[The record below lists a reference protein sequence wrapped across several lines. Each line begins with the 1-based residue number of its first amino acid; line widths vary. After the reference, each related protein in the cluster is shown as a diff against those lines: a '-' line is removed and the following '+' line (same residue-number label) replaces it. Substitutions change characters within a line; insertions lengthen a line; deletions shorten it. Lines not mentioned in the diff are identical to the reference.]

1 MIRRPIVYSLGLL
14 VCLLLAVAPRGAAV
28 SLPAQSGGV
37 QITGTVV
44 DGSLAPLAGVVIT
57 LNRQGATIARTM
69 SDVAGRFR
77 FERVVPGDYE
87 VKATHASA
95 PTLVRTVRIG
105 ANSTTVQLP
114 LVMALPVKASD
125 ATAEHVATANRTA
138 AMPAPAAAP
147 PVSVSGGASVS
158 QGLAGGRG
166 AGA

>member
-95 PTLVRTVRIG
+95 PPLVRTVRMVPTRRLC
-105 ANSTTVQLP
+105 SCRL
-114 LVMALPVKASD
+114 
-125 ATAEHVATANRTA
+125 
-138 AMPAPAAAP
+138 
-147 PVSVSGGASVS
+147 
-158 QGLAGGRG
+158 
-166 AGA
+166 